1 MEKERY
7 QPQRFSRLYP
17 PLKDDEWEFPNWYK
31 TLQTNQLLDLGYHK
45 CKCNE
50 LIKLHR
56 QTCSIYYCP
65 GEN

>member
-7 QPQRFSRLYP
+7 QPQRFSRLYQ
-17 PLKDDEWEFPNWYK
+17 PLKDDEWDFPKWYK
-31 TLQTNQLLDLGYHK
+31 TLRANQLFVLGYHK

-50 LIKLHR
+50 LLQLHR
-56 QTCSIYYCP
+56 QICNIYFCP